1 MCVPEQTRQAFQA
14 DPEQRGWEPVNVKS
28 TPRFRSQ
35 MIGGGL
41 VVLLLAITGLAVE
54 LVDTLRVHQRMAAD
68 LAEVNSIK
76 YGLLNADAWV
86 DQVAAIVEQKIDEFR
101 LTPEGRKTLK
111 PTIERMLDALI
122 TQTATDFEQQNK
134 KGTWVKRKL
143 RKGIQNAVFDIDKI
157 RAAIPKYADRILDE
171 IDKPASRR
179 QLGSF
184 FKAQLGEVSDSTF
197 SEVDPDPVDA
207 LDGKYQCHDRA
218 SCQQRISGQI
228 EDNRSE
234 AMRLTLLVLA
244 ASALLFIGVGAA
256 PDRKEHNRLG
266 LLALCCTVLMACGVL
281 TPMIDV
287 EARITELHFVLLGQ
301 PVAFT
306 DQVLY
311 FQSKSVLDVVRILTS
326 TGRLDMILV
335 GALMIV
341 FCLVFPLAKLA
352 ASFVYLYDL
361 RGLRHSAITKFFA
374 LKSGK
379 WSMADVFVVAM
390 LMAYVGFNGLIA
402 NELSKFAAAGGAG
415 VDILT
420 TNGTSLQIGFSMF
433 LAFCLA
439 NLVTS
444 TLIDSAI
451 RSQSPG

>member
-1 MCVPEQTRQAFQA
+1 
-14 DPEQRGWEPVNVKS
+14 
-28 TPRFRSQ
+28 

-41 VVLLLAITGLAVE
+41 AVLLLAITGLAVE
-54 LVDTLRVHQRMAAD
+54 LIDTLRLHQRMTAN

-76 YGLLNADAWV
+76 YGLLNADAWI
-86 DQVAAIVEQKIDEFR
+86 DQVAAIVERRIDEFK
-101 LTPEGRKTLK
+101 LTPESRKTLK
-111 PTIERMLDALI
+111 PTVERMLDALV
-122 TQTATDFEQQNK
+122 TQTAADLKQQNK
-134 KGTWVKRKL
+134 SGPWVKRQV

-197 SEVDPDPVDA
+197 AVVDSDPIDA
-207 LDGKYQCHDRA
+207 LAGEYHCQDRP
-218 SCQQRISGQI
+218 SCQQAIAGQI
-228 EDNRSE
+228 DDNSLQATRL
-234 AMRLTLLVLA
+234 ALMLLTLVAVL
-244 ASALLFIGVGAA
+244 FVGVGAA
-256 PDRKEHNRLG
+256 PDRKAHNRLG

-287 EARITELHFVLLGQ
+287 EARITQLHFVLLGQ

-306 DQVLY
+306 NQVLY

-326 TGRLDMILV
+326 TGKLDMILV

-361 RGLRHSAITKFFA
+361 RGLRHSAITRFFA

-402 NELSKFAAAGGAG
+402 NELSKFAAVGGAG

-439 NLVTS
+439 NLATS
-444 TLIDSAI
+444 TLIDSALG
-451 RSQSPG
+451 SESPGRPQGAEVARP